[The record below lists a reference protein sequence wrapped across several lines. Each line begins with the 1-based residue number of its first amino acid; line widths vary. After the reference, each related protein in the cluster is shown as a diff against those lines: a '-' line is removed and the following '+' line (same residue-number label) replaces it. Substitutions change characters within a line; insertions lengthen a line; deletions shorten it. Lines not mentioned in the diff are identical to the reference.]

1 MSIEKIMVAG
11 SGTLGS
17 QIAWQT
23 AFSGFEVT
31 VYDLFDA
38 GIEAAKAFHQQ
49 HAEHFISARGVSPD
63 EIEQTR
69 ARLSYT
75 TDLAAAVADADLV
88 SESIP
93 EDLEVKRT
101 FYRALGELAPQKTIF
116 TSNTSSL
123 LPSQFTQET
132 GRPEKFLALHF
143 GNPVWDANIG
153 EVMKQPAT
161 DDAIF
166 EQVLGFASSIGM
178 VPMRL
183 VKEQSGYLINSLLI
197 PWLAGAQTSVTNG
210 VADFKDVDKT
220 WMVCTKMDRGPFA
233 IMDLIGLETIYL
245 VMKHGAATSNDLQL
259 QKNADY
265 IKEHFV
271 DKNKLGANSGSGFYT
286 YPEPAYTGDDF
297 LCP

>member
-1 MSIEKIMVAG
+1 MVAG

-17 QIAWQT
+17 QIAWQI

-38 GIEAAKAFHQQ
+38 GIEAAKANHQQ
-49 HAEHFISARGVSPD
+49 YAEHFVSARGASPG
-63 EIEQTR
+63 EIDQTT

-75 TDLAAAVADADLV
+75 TDLGAAVADADLV

-93 EDLEVKRT
+93 EDLDIKRK
-101 FYRALGELAPQKTIF
+101 FYRSLGQLAPEKTIF
-116 TSNTSSL
+116 TTNTSTL

-132 GRPEKFLALHF
+132 GRPKKFLALHF
-143 GNPVWDANIG
+143 GNAVWDANIG
-153 EVMKQPAT
+153 EVMRQPDT
-161 DDAIF
+161 DDTVF

-183 VKEQSGYLINSLLI
+183 EKEQSGYLINSLLV
-197 PWLAGAQTSVTNG
+197 PWFIGAQTSVTNG

-233 IMDLIGLETIYL
+233 IMDLIGLETVYL
-245 VMKHGAATSNDLQL
+245 AMKHGAVVNNDLQL

-265 IKEHFV
+265 IGEHFV
-271 DKNKLGANSGSGFYT
+271 SKNKLGAKSGAGFYD
-286 YPEPAYTGDDF
+286 YPNPAYADDDF
-297 LCP
+297 LKP

>member
-1 MSIEKIMVAG
+1 M
-11 SGTLGS
+11 
-17 QIAWQT
+17 
-23 AFSGFEVT
+23 
-31 VYDLFDA
+31 FDT

-49 HAEHFISARGVSPD
+49 YAEHFISARGASPD
-63 EIEQTR
+63 KIEQTR

-101 FYRALGELAPQKTIF
+101 FYRSLGKQAPQKTIF
-116 TSNTSSL
+116 TSNMSTL

-183 VKEQSGYLINSLLI
+183 EKEQSGYLINSLLI
-197 PWLAGAQTSVTNG
+197 PRLAGAQTSVTNG
-210 VADFKDVDKT
+210 IADFKDVDKT

-245 VMKHGAATSNDLQL
+245 VMKHGATTYNDLQL

-271 DKNKLGANSGSGFYT
+271 DKNKLGANSGAGFYT
-286 YPEPAYTGDDF
+286 YPDPAYTDDDF
-297 LCP
+297 LSP